1 MAITIINDIA
11 NAILYSI
18 IFLYYKI
25 VMEKVKTDYNRQK
38 EIYYGLTLLFLVGAL
53 ILVYVL
59 VENRV

>member
-1 MAITIINDIA
+1 
-11 NAILYSI
+11 
-18 IFLYYKI
+18 
-25 VMEKVKTDYNRQK
+25 MEKVKTDYNRQK